1 METGGTTPSNP
12 GAGKETSEEEISRL
26 VRELLEAWNTH
37 DIERIKTFYA
47 PEYEG
52 VDVGQAEPQRGPQS
66 VPRNVERY
74 LRAFPD
80 LRFVEEDL
88 VTQGGRAVLVW
99 KAYATHRG
107 RLMNI
112 PPTGRNIS
120 VRGASV
126 LAVEDGKVV
135 RGLYVWDVAGLLRS
149 IGLLPEL

>member
-1 METGGTTPSNP
+1 METGGTVPSNP
-12 GAGKETSEEEISRL
+12 GAGKEASEEETTRL
-26 VRELLEAWNTH
+26 VRELLEAWNAH

-52 VDVGQAEPQRGPQS
+52 VDVGQAERQRGPQS

-80 LRFVEEDL
+80 LHFVEEDI
-88 VTQGGRAVLVW
+88 VAQDGRAVLVW
-99 KAYATHRG
+99 KAYGTHEG

-112 PPTGRNIS
+112 PPTGRNVA
-120 VRGASV
+120 VRGTSV
-126 LAVEDGKVV
+126 LTVEDGKIV
-135 RGLYVWDVAGLLRS
+135 RGLYIWDVAGLLRG

>member
-1 METGGTTPSNP
+1 METGGTTSPNP
-12 GAGKETSEEEISRL
+12 GARKEASEEETARL
-26 VRELLEAWNTH
+26 VRELLEAWNAH

-52 VDVGQAEPQRGPQS
+52 VDVGHAEVQRGPQS

-80 LRFVEEDL
+80 LRFVEEDI
-88 VTQGGRAVLVW
+88 VAQGGRAVVVW
-99 KAYATHRG
+99 KAYGTHRG

-112 PPTGRNIS
+112 PPTGRNVV
-120 VRGASV
+120 VRGTSV
-126 LAVEDGKVV
+126 LTVEDGKIV

-149 IGLLPEL
+149 IGLLPDL

>member
-1 METGGTTPSNP
+1 METGSTTPSNP
-12 GAGKETSEEEISRL
+12 GAGKEESEEEIARL
-26 VRELLEAWNTH
+26 VRALLEAWNAH

-47 PEYEG
+47 PGYEG

-80 LRFVEEDL
+80 LRFVEEDI
-88 VTQGGRAVLVW
+88 VAKGGRAVLVW
-99 KAYATHRG
+99 KAYGTHRG

-112 PPTGRNIS
+112 PPTGRNVA
-120 VRGASV
+120 VRGTSV
-126 LAVEDGKVV
+126 LTVEDGKIV

-149 IGLLPEL
+149 IGLLPDL